1 MNKNNKINDKHS
13 IPSAEQKDL
22 TKTDDVS
29 IKTTKTKKS
38 KKQKPL
44 IIVLDIAIVVLFAL
58 GIYFLAKPY
67 YVAYKQDQK
76 MEDLRNLVRTDE
88 PKSTEGEGTSSTL
101 PGIWV
106 DSGANAVAGEKI
118 ERFTVDGDGYERSV
132 VDANSYDLPEQVY
145 LELLGLLQIDAIDL
159 DLPLLVGAKVV
170 PLRYGAGWYEASSPI
185 GEKGRATILGH
196 ASSYNRR
203 FFTNLPKLEVGDK
216 IRIVQ
221 DNRTLHYDIYK
232 IDYIPADEL
241 GYYLT
246 DSDVDS
252 EIMLVSCYPR
262 PTWEQ
267 RILVYAKLVDTES
280 KN

>member
-1 MNKNNKINDKHS
+1 
-13 IPSAEQKDL
+13 
-22 TKTDDVS
+22 
-29 IKTTKTKKS
+29 
-38 KKQKPL
+38 
-44 IIVLDIAIVVLFAL
+44 L

-88 PKSTEGEGTSSTL
+88 PKSTEGEDTSSIL

-132 VDANSYDLPEQVY
+132 VDANSYDLPDQVY

-170 PLRYGAGWYEASSPI
+170 ALRYGAGWYEASSPI

-267 RILVYAKLVDTES
+267 RILVYAKLVDIEN

>member
-58 GIYFLAKPY
+58 GIYFLGKPY

-88 PKSTEGEGTSSTL
+88 PKSTEGEDTSSTL

-106 DSGANAVAGEKI
+106 DSRANAVAGEKI

-132 VDANSYDLPEQVY
+132 VDANSYDLPDQVY